1 MQLPATMLFQTGS
14 KCGLFAVLS
23 PQSAACRDR
32 LIARRERI
40 STPAE
45 ISALIARIALGDRAA
60 FLRLYDATSAKLFG
74 VCLRI
79 LKDNT
84 EAEDAVQDA
93 CVKIWR
99 NAGSYREGQYS
110 PMSWII
116 AIARNTAIDRIRSR
130 QLAHA
135 DLDDAGE
142 VPDSSPTPEAQVI
155 AAGEMGR
162 ISDCLAELPA
172 QRAQAVQ
179 AAYVEGYSYAELAA
193 RFGVPVNT
201 MRTWLHRSLKS
212 LRECLERK

>member
-1 MQLPATMLFQTGS
+1 M
-14 KCGLFAVLS
+14 
-23 PQSAACRDR
+23 
-32 LIARRERI
+32 
-40 STPAE
+40 
-45 ISALIARIALGDRAA
+45 GDRAA
-60 FLRLYDATSAKLFG
+60 FLQLYDATAAKLYG

-79 LKDNT
+79 LKDGS
-84 EAEDAVQDA
+84 EADDAVQDA
-93 CVKIWR
+93 YVKLWR

-135 DLDDAGE
+135 DLDEAGE
-142 VPDSSPTPEAQVI
+142 IPDAAPSPEAQVI

-162 ISDCLAELPA
+162 IGDCLSELPA

-179 AAYVEGYSYAELAA
+179 AAYVEGYSYAELAT